1 MTIKKKDKV
10 PSETIMTLTKMHLKE
25 CASPHTGPLVTF
37 ISFFL
42 AKHSTMDQKSY
53 LVQRSKLFLTLKTR
67 GDGINLLVMRSPAIF
82 ATSKTTK
89 ISYS

>member
-53 LVQRSKLFLTLKTR
+53 LVQQSKLFFNPKNPGRWNQPIGHEIACYFCHFENHQDFL
-67 GDGINLLVMRSPAIF
+67 
-82 ATSKTTK
+82 
-89 ISYS
+89 

>member
-25 CASPHTGPLVTF
+25 CASPHRGPLVTF

-42 AKHSTMDQKSY
+42 AQHSTMDQKLGLGSTI
-53 LVQRSKLFLTLKTR
+53 KIA
-67 GDGINLLVMRSPAIF
+67 GGIES
-82 ATSKTTK
+82 TH
-89 ISYS
+89 